1 MPKGDEASLGRMR
14 QLELENDTKIFGK
27 VSLIICRVKVPFFHE
42 VTESLLLIRMA
53 SQNVLRTAEFFSG
66 QDPDVSGGTSR
77 GGGGGGGTPLFG
89 LYGYV
94 PLIRVWFSGS
104 WVLKWVSN
112 LTIKRLEKGV
122 FLDWKPFKDCEDL
135 QWAFNIW
142 DTNSIK

>member
-27 VSLIICRVKVPFFHE
+27 VSLIICMVKVPFFHE
-42 VTESLLLIRMA
+42 VTESLLLMRMA

-77 GGGGGGGTPLFG
+77 GGGGGGDTPLFG

-104 WVLKWVSN
+104 
-112 LTIKRLEKGV
+112 
-122 FLDWKPFKDCEDL
+122 
-135 QWAFNIW
+135 
-142 DTNSIK
+142 

>member
-77 GGGGGGGTPLFG
+77 GWWGGGGHS
-89 LYGYV
+89 
-94 PLIRVWFSGS
+94 LIWPIRLCAADQGMVLRVLS
-104 WVLKWVSN
+104 LKMS
-112 LTIKRLEKGV
+112 I
-122 FLDWKPFKDCEDL
+122 
-135 QWAFNIW
+135 QFNY
-142 DTNSIK
+142 

>member
-1 MPKGDEASLGRMR
+1 MPKGDEASLRRMR

-77 GGGGGGGTPLFG
+77 GGGGGGATPLFG

-104 WVLKWVSN
+104 
-112 LTIKRLEKGV
+112 
-122 FLDWKPFKDCEDL
+122 
-135 QWAFNIW
+135 
-142 DTNSIK
+142 

>member
-1 MPKGDEASLGRMR
+1 MPKGDEASLRRMR

-104 WVLKWVSN
+104 
-112 LTIKRLEKGV
+112 
-122 FLDWKPFKDCEDL
+122 
-135 QWAFNIW
+135 
-142 DTNSIK
+142 

>member
-77 GGGGGGGTPLFG
+77 GGGGGGGG
-89 LYGYV
+89 HS
-94 PLIRVWFSGS
+94 LIWPIRLCAADQGMVLRVLS
-104 WVLKWVSN
+104 LKMS
-112 LTIKRLEKGV
+112 I
-122 FLDWKPFKDCEDL
+122 
-135 QWAFNIW
+135 QFNY
-142 DTNSIK
+142 